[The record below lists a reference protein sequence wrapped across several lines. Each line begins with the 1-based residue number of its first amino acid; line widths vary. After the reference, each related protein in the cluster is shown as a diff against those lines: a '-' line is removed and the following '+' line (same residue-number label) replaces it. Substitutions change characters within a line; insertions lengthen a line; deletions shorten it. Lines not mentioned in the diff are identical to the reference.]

1 MQYTTLKRAPQTRTP
16 VVERAAR
23 TEALHDPQAMGEVI
37 EKLEKMRL
45 LKRVSHPNHRR
56 VYPAVLLPKG
66 VEQRNARVAE
76 LEATMLR
83 DPDDD
88 QRLEMVRALTSAVQA
103 LGAGLPRHVR

>member
-1 MQYTTLKRAPQTRTP
+1 MT
-16 VVERAAR
+16 
-23 TEALHDPQAMGEVI
+23 PQAMGEVI

-45 LKRVSHPNHRR
+45 LKRETHPNHRR

-66 VEQRNARVAE
+66 VQVLEQCNARVAE

-83 DPDDD
+83 DLDDD

-103 LGAGLPRHVR
+103 LGAGPPRHVR